1 MVRPITVVATTHKI
15 TGLGQMAD
23 MAALRLSETTFPLC
37 HLALPHKPLHMASSM
52 ALPRASNKVRLE
64 VVNTEATAM
73 NVVVVAVDLDRTH
86 VEGMVRVEEVMA
98 ATNKGTARVGTV
110 ATSKVVD
117 MGAGMVAV
125 EAKEEGTRE
134 SFQSKGATAIDK
146 ACHTEAGV
154 NIKLHYPATNIIF

>member
-1 MVRPITVVATTHKI
+1 
-15 TGLGQMAD
+15 
-23 MAALRLSETTFPLC
+23 
-37 HLALPHKPLHMASSM
+37 
-52 ALPRASNKVRLE
+52 
-64 VVNTEATAM
+64 M

-117 MGAGMVAV
+117 MVAV